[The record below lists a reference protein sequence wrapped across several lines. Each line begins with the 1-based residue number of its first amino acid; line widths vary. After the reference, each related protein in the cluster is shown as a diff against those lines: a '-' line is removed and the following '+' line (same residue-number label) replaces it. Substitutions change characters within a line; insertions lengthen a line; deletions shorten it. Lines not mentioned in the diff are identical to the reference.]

1 MKQVAVIIP
10 FYKDSVTDY
19 EKIALQQCRR
29 VLSGYDIIGVKPKSL
44 TSYQAAEHVNFT
56 DVISFDD
63 SYFNGLA
70 GYNRLMMSDEFYGR
84 FNGYDYILTYQ
95 MDAFIFKDE
104 LSYWCDQGYDYI
116 GAPWITK
123 TYHKSPAGLALLA
136 VQRFFARL
144 TGSKSTKYMFENK
157 VGNGG
162 FSLRKVQRFHQLCI
176 AMKPTIK
183 HYLAQSGHLY
193 NEDVFW
199 SFEPA
204 RQQQNFNVP
213 DNYTALKFAFEV
225 PLKSAMNATEEQ
237 LPFGCHDWDRY
248 ADFWRPIFKRYNYHI

>member
-10 FYKDSVTDY
+10 FYKDSLSDY

-29 VLSGYDIIGVKPKSL
+29 ILPTHDIIAVKPQSL
-44 TSYQAAEHVNFT
+44 NANPAAQYVEFT
-56 DVISFDD
+56 DVLSFDD

-70 GYNRLMMSDEFYGR
+70 GYNSLMMSAGFYGR
-84 FNGYDYILTYQ
+84 FADYEYILIYQ
-95 MDAFIFKDE
+95 MDAFVFKDE
-104 LSYWCDQGYDYI
+104 LAYWCDEGYDYI

-123 TYHKSPAGLALLA
+123 TYHKSPPGLALLA
-136 VQRFFARL
+136 VQRFFAKL
-144 TGSKSTKYMFENK
+144 TGSKSTKYLFENK

-162 FSLRKVQRFHQLCI
+162 FSLRQVQRFHDLCI
-176 AMKPTIK
+176 SMKPTID
-183 HYLAQSGHLY
+183 HYLSQSGHLY

-204 RQQQNFNVP
+204 RQHQKFKVP
-213 DNYTALKFAFEV
+213 DRDTALRFAFEV
-225 PLKSAMNATEEQ
+225 PLKSALNAPAAQ

-248 ADFWRPIFKRYNYHI
+248 ADFWRPIFKRYGYDI